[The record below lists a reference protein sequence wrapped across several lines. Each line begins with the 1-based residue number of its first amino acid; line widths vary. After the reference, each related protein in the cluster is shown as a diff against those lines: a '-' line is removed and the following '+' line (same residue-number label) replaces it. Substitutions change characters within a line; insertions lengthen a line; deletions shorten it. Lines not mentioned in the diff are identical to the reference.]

1 MSQLFG
7 SAVLSFNYWGINF
20 FIMLGFTY
28 KALRKTLLSKYA
40 FAVIILFCVFVAGVF
55 ANKQVFK
62 PDLHRLYMESMM
74 VKDQPPV
81 IFIHGVLGSKLK
93 DAYTNED
100 LWPGAVSRLL
110 LHNYS
115 DIAYEVNP
123 ETLTPLPSKA
133 VAYEIS
139 DGAAGKDFYGKI
151 VRTLS
156 EIGGYKLSQVGDKID
171 PHHKNYYIFHYDW
184 RQDNVESASQLANFI
199 EQIRVDYGD
208 PKLKVDIVA
217 HSMGGLITR
226 YYMRYGKRDVIGD
239 NDFDQKL
246 SMFGAERVRRVILL
260 GTPNL
265 GSVKT
270 LNLFIQGVD
279 IGINQ
284 IGTETLASM
293 PSLYQLFPHPL
304 VDWIVKSDGSP
315 LERDLFDVNVW
326 RSFQWSIFDPNVR
339 KRILDGYEDK
349 AAGQQYLATLEQY
362 FEKNLERARRFV
374 WSLSI
379 PLPDNHP
386 ELIIFGGGCNLTA
399 ARVIVEEVNGESKV
413 RMLPKEITKPV
424 AGVDYDALLLEPGD
438 GSVTKASLLGRNTL
452 DPSVKRHKYINVPI
466 KQSFFLCESHNS
478 LTGNLNF
485 QDNLLNTLLTRDT
498 IE

>member
-1 MSQLFG
+1 
-7 SAVLSFNYWGINF
+7 
-20 FIMLGFTY
+20 MLRLTY
-28 KALRKTLLSKYA
+28 KAFRKTFLSKYT
-40 FAVIILFCVFVAGVF
+40 FASIVLFSVFVAGFFV
-55 ANKQVFK
+55 NKEVFK
-62 PDLHRLYMESMM
+62 PDLKRLYMESMM
-74 VKDQPPV
+74 VEDQPPV

-93 DAYTNED
+93 DVETEED

-110 LHNYS
+110 LHDYS
-115 DIAYEVNP
+115 DIAYDINP
-123 ETLTPLPSKA
+123 ATLTPLPSKA

-156 EIGGYKLSQVGDKID
+156 DTGGYKLSKAGEKVNPKQ
-171 PHHKNYYIFHYDW
+171 KNYYVFHYDW
-184 RQDNVESASQLANFI
+184 RQDNVVSAGQLADFI
-199 EQIRVDYGD
+199 EQIRLDYND
-208 PKLKVDIVA
+208 PNLKVDIVA

-226 YYMRYGKRDVIGD
+226 YYIRYGKQDVVGD

-246 SMFGAERVRRVILL
+246 NMYGAERVRRVILL

-279 IGINQ
+279 IGINK

-304 VDWIVKSDGSP
+304 VNWIVKSDGEA
-315 LERDLFDVNVW
+315 LKRDLFDVDIW
-326 RSFQWSIFDPNVR
+326 RSFQWSIFNPETR
-339 KRILDGYEDK
+339 QRILGGFHHK
-349 AAGQQYLATLEQY
+349 AAGEKHLQLMEQY

-379 PLPDNHP
+379 PLPEKHP
-386 ELIIFGGGCNLTA
+386 KLIIFGGGCTLTS
-399 ARVIVEEVNGESKV
+399 ARIIVEEVDGESMV
-413 RMLPKEITKPV
+413 RMLPKELVQPIE
-424 AGVDYDALLLEPGD
+424 GVDYDALLLEPGD

-466 KQSFFLCESHNS
+466 KQSLFLCESHNS

-485 QDNLLNTLLTRDT
+485 QDNLLNTLLTRDAT
-498 IE
+498 E

>member
-1 MSQLFG
+1 MFSIIKTIKGCKQKIFTMMQL
-7 SAVLSFNYWGINF
+7 S
-20 FIMLGFTY
+20 Y
-28 KALRKTLLSKYA
+28 KLIRKTLLNKYT
-40 FAVIILFCVFVAGVF
+40 FALGVLFGVFVAGIF
-55 ANKQVFK
+55 ANKAVFK

-93 DAYTNED
+93 DINTEED

-110 LHNYS
+110 LHDYS
-115 DIAYEVNP
+115 DIAFDINP
-123 ETLTPLPSKA
+123 ETLNPLPSKA
-133 VAYEIS
+133 VAYAIS

-156 EIGGYKLSQVGDKID
+156 ETGGYKLSTVGEQVN
-171 PHHKNYYIFHYDW
+171 PAQKNYYVFHYDW
-184 RQDNVESASQLANFI
+184 RQDNVITAGQLADFI
-199 EQIRVDYGD
+199 EQIRVDYHNPD
-208 PKLKVDIVA
+208 LKVDIVA

-226 YYMRYGKRDVIGD
+226 YYMRYGKQDVIGD
-239 NDFDQKL
+239 NDFDKKL
-246 SMFGAERVRRVILL
+246 NMYGAERVRRVILL

-304 VDWIVKSDGSP
+304 VDWIVKSDGTP
-315 LERDLFDVNVW
+315 LQRDLFDVDIW
-326 RSFQWSIFDPNVR
+326 RSFQWSIFDPKTR
-339 KRILDGYEDK
+339 QRIVKGFENK
-349 AAGQQYLATLEQY
+349 AQGEQHLQVMEQY
-362 FEKNLERARRFV
+362 FEKHLERARRFV

-379 PLPDNHP
+379 PLPENHP

-399 ARVIVEEVNGESKV
+399 ARIIVEEVNGASMV
-413 RMLPKEITKPV
+413 RMFPKEITQPV
-424 AGVDYDALLLEPGD
+424 NGVDYDALLLEPGD

-452 DPSVKRHKYINVPI
+452 DPSVKRHQYINVPI

-485 QDNLLNTLLTRDT
+485 QDNLLNTLLTRDA